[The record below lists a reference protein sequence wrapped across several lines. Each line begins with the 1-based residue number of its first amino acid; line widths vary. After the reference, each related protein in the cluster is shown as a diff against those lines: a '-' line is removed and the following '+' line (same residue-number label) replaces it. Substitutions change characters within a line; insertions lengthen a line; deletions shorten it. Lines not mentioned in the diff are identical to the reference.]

1 MCGLTEDEVMAIAE
15 HEHVPEIAAA
25 AMGRYLLKKPDGAE
39 QIRDMI
45 RDDIHD
51 GAHRGDKDHAS
62 ELLMVLRH
70 FLATHPE
77 AQETC
82 RRRLSRATCSSR
94 ISQERITEIGC
105 VR

>member
-1 MCGLTEDEVMAIAE
+1 MISLKDCIALCGLTEKEVMAIAE
-15 HEHVPEIAAA
+15 HEHVPEMAAA

-45 RDDIHD
+45 RDDSH
-51 GAHRGDKDHAS
+51 AALSRGDKDHAS

-77 AQETC
+77 AHAK
-82 RRRLSRATCSSR
+82 RAEA
-94 ISQERITEIGC
+94 I
-105 VR
+105 

>member
-1 MCGLTEDEVMAIAE
+1 MISIKDCIAMCGLTEQEVMAIAE

-39 QIRDMI
+39 QIRDII
-45 RDDIHD
+45 REDIHE
-51 GAHRGDKDHAS
+51 ALNRGDKDHAS

-77 AQETC
+77 AQAKRPAE
-82 RRRLSRATCSSR
+82 AV
-94 ISQERITEIGC
+94 E
-105 VR
+105 